1 MILKHHHRFHYT
13 ALSTSFWP
21 CHVSWFYYRQPLPVL
36 GPWCFSASLCGW
48 GSGSYRH
55 TSSWFTPVTPSGPA
69 RPLPLPRRWPSPT
82 AMKSPGSARSWVR
95 SGEPN
100 IQSNICFSLIRS
112 LFLCG
117 FLNKWKHPVHEG
129 HVRLTF
135 LSWNSKRITF
145 HFVYTLWKHG
155 DLIQILARLKKRWFC
170 WLIEESLKLDKH
182 IGCC

>member
-95 SGEPN
+95 SGEHSVQHLF
-100 IQSNICFSLIRS
+100 QSSQ
-112 LFLCG
+112 
-117 FLNKWKHPVHEG
+117 K
-129 HVRLTF
+129 
-135 LSWNSKRITF
+135 
-145 HFVYTLWKHG
+145 FVPLW
-155 DLIQILARLKKRWFC
+155 LLKQVKTSCTWGSCEIDFP
-170 WLIEESLKLDKH
+170 IMKF
-182 IGCC
+182 